1 LNCFCHVSGHQ
12 NGYPEGALIERYLQ
26 RDPENYDMLLRKEV
40 FLSKMVHYALHE
52 LPHGFLYGINGA
64 TAEQRGELLNLLED
78 YTRICQTLQLDRS
91 ATIRY
96 AAMHFQGYQDYLL
109 HRQLYKNY
117 LDYIHQHRLE
127 LREMQPY

>member
-1 LNCFCHVSGHQ
+1 M
-12 NGYPEGALIERYLQ
+12 IERYLQ
-26 RDPENYDMLLRKEV
+26 RDPENHDMLPRKEA

-52 LPHGFLYGINGA
+52 LSHGVLYGINGD
-64 TAEQRGELLNLLED
+64 TAEQCGELLNLLED
-78 YTRICQTLQLDRS
+78 YTGSCQTLQLDRS

-96 AAMHFQGYQDYLL
+96 TAMHFQGYQEYLL

-117 LDYIHQHRLE
+117 LDYIHQHHLE

>member
-1 LNCFCHVSGHQ
+1 LNCFCRVSGHQ
-12 NGYPEGALIERYLQ
+12 NGYSEGALIERYLQ
-26 RDPENYDMLLRKEV
+26 RDPENHDMLLRKEA

-52 LPHGFLYGINGA
+52 LSYGVLYGINGA
-64 TAEQRGELLNLLED
+64 TAEQCGELLNLLED

-117 LDYIHQHRLE
+117 LDYIQQHHSE

>member
-1 LNCFCHVSGHQ
+1 M
-12 NGYPEGALIERYLQ
+12 AIQ
-26 RDPENYDMLLRKEV
+26 RAP
-40 FLSKMVHYALHE
+40 FLSKMVPYALHE
-52 LPHGFLYGINGA
+52 LPHGVLYGINGA
-64 TAEQRGELLNLLED
+64 TAEQCGKLLNLLED

-117 LDYIHQHRLE
+117 LDYIHQHHLE